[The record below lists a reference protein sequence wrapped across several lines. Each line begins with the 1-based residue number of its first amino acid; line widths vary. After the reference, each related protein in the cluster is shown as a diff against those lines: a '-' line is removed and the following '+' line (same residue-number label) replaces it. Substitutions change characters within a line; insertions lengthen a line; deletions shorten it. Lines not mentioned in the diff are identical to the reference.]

1 MAISRRIP
9 MSSEVAFPMGAYLV
23 SEVSP
28 VFDFEKSSKDNKVQ
42 QIDKDTGKPL
52 WQLDVLDA
60 DPEAKRASKTVSVK
74 IPANVRPVPPGN
86 DGSSPFTPVAFEGL
100 TAMPWIE
107 ASENF
112 SKISWSF
119 RATDVVAPTRK
130 LAPLDPGTAKATAS
144 SATGSGSSSKSAAA

>member
-74 IPANVRPVPPGN
+74 IPANVQPVPPGN
-86 DGSSPFTPVAFEGL
+86 DGSSPFTPVAFEGV

-119 RATDVVAPTRK
+119 RATDVVAPRKTPASVETRSDRSSLSK
-130 LAPLDPGTAKATAS
+130 PTAA
-144 SATGSGSSSKSAAA
+144 

>member
-9 MSSEVAFPMGAYLV
+9 LAFEVAFPYGAYLV

-28 VFDFEKSSKDNKVQ
+28 VFDFEKSTRDNKVQ
-42 QIDKDTGKPL
+42 QVDKDTGKLL

-60 DPEAKRASKTVSVK
+60 DPEAKRSSKTVSVK
-74 IPANVRPVPPGN
+74 IAANVQPVPPGN

-100 TAMPWIE
+100 TALPWIE
-107 ASENF
+107 ASESF

-119 RATDVVAPTRK
+119 RASEVVAPGKRPVPVE
-130 LAPLDPGTAKATAS
+130 AVGDRS
-144 SATGSGSSSKSAAA
+144 SASSSKS

>member
-9 MSSEVAFPMGAYLV
+9 LAFEIAFPMGAYLV

-42 QIDKDTGKPL
+42 QIDKDTGKLL

-74 IPANVRPVPPGN
+74 IPANVQPVPPGN

-100 TAMPWIE
+100 TALPWIE

-119 RATDVVAPTRK
+119 RASDVVAPVKRPAPVESTR
-130 LAPLDPGTAKATAS
+130 DRS
-144 SATGSGSSSKSAAA
+144 SSSSKPTAA

>member
-9 MSSEVAFPMGAYLV
+9 LAFEVAFPYGAYLV

-28 VFDFEKSSKDNKVQ
+28 VFDFEKSTRDNKVQ
-42 QIDKDTGKPL
+42 QVDKDTGKLL

-60 DPEAKRASKTVSVK
+60 DPEAKRSSKTVSVK
-74 IPANVRPVPPGN
+74 IAANVQPVPPTN
-86 DGSSPFTPVAFEGL
+86 DGSSPFTPVAFTGL
-100 TAMPWIE
+100 TALPWIE

-119 RATDVVAPTRK
+119 RATEVVAP
-130 LAPLDPGTAKATAS
+130 AKRPVHVEAVTDRS
-144 SATGSGSSSKSAAA
+144 SASSKSSAA